1 MPAHSVKFDEQD
13 HEKIKG
19 DDALSGSY
27 EESALSTILKK
38 KQLLKQSRCRGEGRE
53 GGEREKGVKIDQE
66 GDMNICMEFL
76 LCTCLPTEAVL

>member
-38 KQLLKQSRCRGEGRE
+38 KQLLKQSRGRGEGRE
-53 GGEREKGVKIDQE
+53 GGERERGQDRSGRRHEHMYGIPPVYL
-66 GDMNICMEFL
+66 F
-76 LCTCLPTEAVL
+76 AH